1 LHQGLLYTLHFLDV
15 LNLVF
20 LEAATSTV
28 GQDANF
34 VQVQVYPKL
43 EPAWIVFALASSV
56 SLQSSMVMLAAA
68 RVAPCLSKATD
79 QMLHEINFVRP
90 LGSNVSAVF
99 NSVVHGEHLNKK

>member
-1 LHQGLLYTLHFLDV
+1 LYTLHFLDI

-20 LEAATSTV
+20 LEATTSTV
-28 GQDANF
+28 GQDANL

-56 SLQSSMVMLAAA
+56 YMQSSMAMLAAT
-68 RVAPCLSKATD
+68 RVVPCLSKATD
-79 QMLHEINFVRP
+79 LMLHEINFVRP
-90 LGSNVSAVF
+90 LGPLGSSVPAVF